1 MIESEGQGFRE
12 LLKVSTPYLAVTFVY
27 ATAVIVLEELIGDH
41 VYKSAGQMGS
51 VFGIAVAFF
60 LGFRMNSAYDRWWEA
75 RKILGELN
83 NNASS
88 FVCKVFTYFTNSANL
103 RETHRQQWARITQD
117 IIAMTRLYVK
127 ELKNELL
134 QTPDAPESD
143 RTQLFE
149 KHQLSLQ
156 CPKASNEI
164 LLALSVRIEEVFAS
178 ERQLEKSDLM
188 AHISR
193 FFDIQGRAERIKNTP
208 FLKIYSAFTLLIV
221 ILYVLLIPFFLGD
234 IDLAGEG
241 SRLEY
246 LALPIMAVI
255 SSIFLTINRLANM
268 HAEPFSDN
276 PTSLPLRTICRG
288 IDNNC
293 AQVASK
299 IVEPNA

>member
-1 MIESEGQGFRE
+1 MIKSEGQGFRE
-12 LLKVSTPYLAVTFVY
+12 LLKVSTPYLAVTLVY
-27 ATAVIVLEELIGDH
+27 ATAVIVLEEFFGDH

-75 RKILGELN
+75 RKVLGELN
-83 NNASS
+83 NNTSS
-88 FVCKVFTYFTNSANL
+88 FVCKIFTYFTNPANL
-103 RETHRQQWARITQD
+103 RETHRQECGRIAQD
-117 IIAMTRLYVK
+117 LIAMTRLYVA

-134 QTPDAPESD
+134 QTPDRLDPD

-149 KHQLSLQ
+149 KHQLSLH

-164 LLALSVRIEEVFAS
+164 LLALSVRIEEVFAC

-193 FFDIQGRAERIKNTP
+193 FFDIQGRAERIRNTP

-221 ILYVLLIPFFLGD
+221 ILYVLLLPFFLGD
-234 IDLAGEG
+234 IDLAGES

-246 LALPIMAVI
+246 LAMPIMAVI
-255 SSIFLTINRLANM
+255 SSIFLTINRLANL

-276 PTSLPLRTICRG
+276 STSVPLKAICVG

-293 AQVASK
+293 VEVASR
-299 IVEPNA
+299 IR